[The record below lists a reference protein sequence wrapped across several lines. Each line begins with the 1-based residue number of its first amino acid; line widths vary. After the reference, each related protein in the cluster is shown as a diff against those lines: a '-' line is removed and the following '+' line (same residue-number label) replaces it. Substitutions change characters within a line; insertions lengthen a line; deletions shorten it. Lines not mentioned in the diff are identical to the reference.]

1 MTAKY
6 LNINKRS
13 ITMKSARVLFFAP
26 SLPFCILSTF
36 TLLAISQK
44 SLGDIGIYD
53 FYDLDVNNNSDD
65 NKDFDVD
72 INNDIVGIND
82 YISDD
87 ISYNDDM
94 HLITSKRLISYD

>member
-1 MTAKY
+1 
-6 LNINKRS
+6 
-13 ITMKSARVLFFAP
+13 MKSARVLFFAP

-94 HLITSKRLISYD
+94 HLITSVIIVNLH